1 MTQPHED
8 PPPLNERREAGVP
21 PSSEWG
27 PSGPA
32 QETQAEPTGWEA
44 QPKSTSRGSA
54 ESGKRMSEAPF
65 IPAGPD
71 EEPIPPKP
79 WEVFR
84 APGFPQLFAAQVVSS
99 TGDWIGLVAILAIA
113 GQISTNAV
121 GLVMTA
127 RMLPGFIL
135 APLGGALVDRWNRRI
150 TMITCDLGRAVL
162 LAVLPFWH
170 DLLGL
175 VVISFSVEVLT
186 LLWGPAKDATVPN
199 VVKDPEQLASA
210 NSLGL
215 FAAFGTF
222 PLGAVLFAVLASV
235 SAWLG
240 QFHELSRFRV
250 EQASLAIWVDGFTF
264 VASAIL
270 ISRLRLAENGGR
282 AKVPRPAQQTWND
295 IVEGL
300 RFIRANALVRGVMI
314 GLAGGLLFGG
324 AVVPLASVFV
334 KDVLGATPSAFGFLT
349 TALGM
354 GAALGVVTLLW
365 LQRRLPRREV
375 FTTSIVATGSAMLVL
390 ACVSTLALAILLVA
404 AFGAG
409 AGCAY
414 VTGFTLLQETVHD
427 EMRGRMFATLYT
439 LVRLC
444 LLASLVLGPFV
455 ASALGAIAQG
465 AANGELKIGSAHLG
479 LPGTRLALWLGG
491 ALTILSGIAARRR
504 MRRAIIPAEPV

>member
-1 MTQPHED
+1 MTQPHDD
-8 PPPLNERREAGVP
+8 PAP
-21 PSSEWG
+21 
-27 PSGPA
+27 
-32 QETQAEPTGWEA
+32 
-44 QPKSTSRGSA
+44 
-54 ESGKRMSEAPF
+54 RMSEAPF

-79 WEVFR
+79 WQVFR

-113 GQISTNAV
+113 GQISANAL
-121 GLVMTA
+121 GLVMIA

-135 APLGGALVDRWNRRI
+135 APVGGALVDRWNRRV
-150 TMITCDLGRAVL
+150 TMITADLGRAAL
-162 LAVLPFWH
+162 LALLPFWH
-170 DLLGL
+170 NLLGL

-222 PLGAVLFAVLASV
+222 PLGAALFAVLAAV

-240 QFHELSRFRV
+240 QFHELSRFR

-270 ISRLRLAENGGR
+270 ISRLRLEENGGR
-282 AKVPRPAQQTWND
+282 AKVPRQARQTWDD

-300 RFIRANALVRGVMI
+300 RFIRANPLVRGVMI

-334 KDVLGATPSAFGFLT
+334 KDVLHATPSAFGFLT

-354 GAALGVVTLLW
+354 GAAVGVVTLLW
-365 LQRRLPRREV
+365 LQRRLPRRQV
-375 FTTSIVATGSAMLVL
+375 FTASIVATGTTMLVL

-444 LLASLVLGPFV
+444 LLASLVFGPFV
-455 ASALGAIAQG
+455 AGALGAISKNATH
-465 AANGELKIGSAHLG
+465 GELKIGSAHLA
-479 LPGTRLALWLGG
+479 LPGVRLALLLGG
-491 ALTILSGIAARRR
+491 ALTIVSGMAARRR
-504 MRRAIIPAEPV
+504 MRRVQDVGFEPA